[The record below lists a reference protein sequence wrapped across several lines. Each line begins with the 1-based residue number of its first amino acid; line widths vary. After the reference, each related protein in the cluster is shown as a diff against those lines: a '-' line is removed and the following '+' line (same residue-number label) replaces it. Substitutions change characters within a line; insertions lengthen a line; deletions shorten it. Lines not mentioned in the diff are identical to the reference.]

1 MVAYSY
7 EECIDDTRKIIN
19 QLDKKYDAIIA
30 ISRGGLT
37 FAHLL
42 ASGLDLRTVHAI
54 NVASYDSTIQREH
67 VAIDSLPDLS
77 SCNNVLIAEDI
88 VDSGK
93 SMHAVTQLLDEKYA
107 KLNYDVAA
115 LFFKQTA
122 IYTPKYF
129 ARHATEWIQ
138 FCWEINE
145 IR

>member
-1 MVAYSY
+1 MVDYSY
-7 EECIDDTRKIIN
+7 SECIQDTRTIIG
-19 QLDKKYDAIIA
+19 QLNKKYDAIIA

-54 NVASYDSTIQREH
+54 NVASYDETVQRDH
-67 VAIDSLPDLS
+67 VAIDTLPDLTK
-77 SCNNVLIAEDI
+77 CKNVLIAEDI

-93 SMHAVTQLLDEKYA
+93 SMHAVTQLLEEKYP
-107 KLNYDVAA
+107 KLHYDVAA

-129 ARHATEWIQ
+129 AKHATEWIK
-138 FCWEINE
+138 FCWEIDPVT
-145 IR
+145 

>member
-1 MVAYSY
+1 MVRYSY
-7 EECIDDTRKIIN
+7 DECIEDTRKIIKDLN
-19 QLDKKYDAIIA
+19 KEYDAIIA

-54 NVASYDSTIQREH
+54 NVASYDATIQRES
-67 VAIDSLPDLS
+67 VAIDTLPDLS
-77 SCNNVLIAEDI
+77 QCRNVLIAEDI

-93 SMHAVTQLLDEKYA
+93 SMHAVTQMLEEKYPT
-107 KLNYDVAA
+107 LHFDVAA

-145 IR
+145 IL